1 MIKKFS
7 VIVFIIAVMV
17 SFFNVE
23 ARFLDDNETHSHGP
37 ETCNFCF
44 GTGQCQYCFGAG
56 YF

>member
-7 VIVFIIAVMV
+7 VIVFIIAVML

-23 ARFLDDNETHSHGP
+23 ARHLDDNETHSYGP